1 MATKYFPS
9 ESGSSNCRGIL
20 TYTTSQT
27 ATQFTLNTS
36 AVLQV
41 NGVYGSGYNCIL
53 KVNNTTEKDVTGYK
67 DPPAVAGWTTFLETG
82 NVSKTYNRTSSD
94 QTVTIAVS
102 FAGKNAGGWYAGS
115 GSGSTSVTITVPKLE
130 QPTVTQAL
138 GSKTG
143 STAMITWS
151 SNMTID
157 HVWYSSNNGSSW
169 TDAGAVNSSSGSYT
183 ITGLA
188 ANTSYNIKTR
198 VRGKASQ
205 LTSDSSALSVT
216 TYAAPTISQSL
227 ASKTDTTIKI
237 SWTSGSTCDYLWYST
252 NGGSSWTAIGSIN
265 ASSGTYTISGLSADT
280 SYSIKTR
287 VRGKD
292 SQLTKDSSALSVT
305 TYGYPTI
312 SQSVSSKTASSITI
326 AWSSNS
332 ICDYLWYSTNGG
344 SSWSGIDITD
354 GTSGNYT
361 ISGLSADTSYNI
373 ITRVRRKDSQYTRDS
388 SALSV
393 TTYGYPTVSQLAADV
408 TETTITIWWESDS
421 VCDYV
426 WYSTNGGS
434 SWSAVGS
441 ANAKSGSFTISG
453 LSANTS
459 YSVNTRLRRKDSQ
472 LTANG
477 TAFSVK
483 TYDYPH
489 PTSMPNFTIGNSLKV
504 TIYNPLKRTVTVTFI
519 AADGST
525 KSAGTVSGITVEGFN
540 AAAWKT
546 FLYASIPSA
555 KSGTYTIKVTYGSV
569 NRTNTGGTYTIN
581 TSECTPTIGSLT
593 YFDYD
598 PDTTIVTL
606 NDQLIVQNLS
616 WVYYEANDLSAKNS
630 ATVSSVSLSVNGNI
644 YNMTIYNGTQAGGG
658 NARINSASNVT
669 ATATITDS
677 RGLTGTKSVTVQM
690 LAWSLPSAIITLSR
704 QSNYYTASYVKVDA
718 IYSSVNSKNTITITY
733 TGSAV
738 PRSGMT
744 TPSSVSGSL
753 SDNVQIT
760 LNLDNEFDWN
770 FTFTLTDKFGTTTY
784 NRTLARGTPII
795 FFDDRLNSVGINK
808 FPYHPNSLEFDKAYL
823 GSDDLSQI
831 TVMPNY
837 KASVSGAGWYRVYK
851 YKTSSESR
859 ARGAFAFSV
868 DLTFATA
875 YNTVKPLI
883 RKITL
888 VGLYDRLFF
897 VNETSGTI
905 STNILSGVRYT
916 TDASGNGYIDFYY
929 GSSSANPVYCDAVIH
944 PISIGSIETVDFTSV
959 ASSPSGETVQA
970 EYSFNSNY
978 NEYDDRYYKAGD
990 TATISPRLIL
1000 QGLVHNSAKEMTF
1013 EIVLPKSIDNISTI
1027 TITALKGAAHGIGG
1041 VIDSSSSTKDW
1052 TSGYT
1057 LAAAKRI
1064 GNLAILDIQKTSAFS
1079 NATTNTPCVLYS
1091 NGITLSFS

>member
-27 ATQFTLNTS
+27 ATQVTLNTS

-41 NGVYGSGYNCIL
+41 NGVYGSGYECIL
-53 KVNNTTEKDVTGYK
+53 KVAGTTEKDVVGWK
-67 DPPAVAGWTTFLETG
+67 DAPAVAGWTTFLETG

-115 GSGSTSVTITVPKLE
+115 GSGSISVTITVPKLE
-130 QPTVTQAL
+130 TPTATQSL
-138 GSKTG
+138 SFKTG
-143 STAMITWS
+143 STVTMAWS

-169 TDAGAVNSSSGSYT
+169 TDAGAFNSSSGSYT

-280 SYSIKTR
+280 AYSIKTR

-292 SQLTKDSSALSVT
+292 AQLTKDSSALSVT

-312 SQSVSSKTASSITI
+312 TQSVSSKTASSITI

-393 TTYGYPTVSQLAADV
+393 TTYGYPTVSQSLSSK
-408 TETTITIWWESDS
+408 TETTITMNWSSESII
-421 VCDYV
+421 DYL

-434 SWSAVGS
+434 SWTGIDITDG
-441 ANAKSGSFTISG
+441 KSGSYTISG
-453 LSANTS
+453 LTANTS
-459 YSVNTRLRRKDSQ
+459 YSVVTSLRRKDSQ
-472 LTANG
+472 LYKNSSTL
-477 TAFSVK
+477 SVT

-489 PTSMPNFTIGNSLKV
+489 ATNMPNFTIGNSLKV
-504 TIYNPLKRTVTVTFI
+504 TIYNPLSRSVSVTFI
-519 AADGST
+519 AADSST
-525 KSAGTVSGITVEGFN
+525 KSGGTVSGTTIEGFN

-555 KSGTYTIKVTYGSV
+555 KNGTYQIKVTYGSV
-569 NRTNTGGTYTIN
+569 NRTNAGGTYTIN

-593 YFDYD
+593 YQ
-598 PDTTIVTL
+598 DTNSTTTNVTTD
-606 NDQLIVQNLS
+606 NQKIVQNLS
-616 WVYYEANDLSAKNS
+616 TVRYTASSLSVKNS
-630 ATVSSVSLSVNGNI
+630 ATISSVKIAVNGQT
-644 YNMTIYNGTQAGGG
+644 YNLTVSGSSATGG
-658 NARINSASNVT
+658 NAAINSGSNVT

-677 RGLTGTKSVTVQM
+677 RGLTGTKSVTVSM
-690 LAWSLPSAIITLSR
+690 LAWSLPSAIITLAR
-704 QSNYYTASYVKVDA
+704 QSNYYATTYLKCDA
-718 IYSSVNSKNTITITY
+718 IYSSVNSKNTITISY
-733 TGSAV
+733 TGTAV
-738 PRSGMT
+738 PRSGMI
-744 TPSSVSGSL
+744 TPSSVSGTL

-760 LNLDNEFDWN
+760 LTLDNEFDWN
-770 FTFTLTDKFGTTTY
+770 FTITLVDKFGTTTY
-784 NRTLARGTPII
+784 NRVLARGTPIM
-795 FFDDRLNSVGINK
+795 FLDDRLNSVGVNK
-808 FPYHPNSLEFDKAYL
+808 LPSHANSFEVGGDAYFGGEVYDKNNQNIRYL
-823 GSDDLSQI
+823 MHDTALS
-831 TVMPNY
+831 PSSLS
-837 KASVSGAGWYRVYK
+837 AEGWYRVAK
-851 YKTSSESR
+851 FLATDTLS
-859 ARGAFAFSV
+859 RGAHGIYVEITILSYVNNNNNCVKKISLIA
-868 DLTFATA
+868 A
-875 YNTVKPLI
+875 YNSYTF
-883 RKITL
+883 T
-888 VGLYDRLFF
+888 
-897 VNETSGTI
+897 NETSKSVGNVVDKI
-905 STNILSGVRYT
+905 RYT
-916 TDASGNGYIDFYY
+916 TDGTNGYIDIYY
-929 GSSSANPVYCDAVIH
+929 NR
-944 PISIGSIETVDFTSV
+944 SV
-959 ASSPSGETVQA
+959 ANLVRVDIMPYGGYSFDTQPFASVDAAPSGETVRA
-970 EYSFNSNY
+970 EYTFDADCQCGIVYSSDSVTTTSNGYVNLSSGYPPSRYMILSATTTRADSFIRITGSSSGQWI
-978 NEYDDRYYKAGD
+978 RVMKADG
-990 TATISPRLIL
+990 TPVAS
-1000 QGLVHNSAKEMTF
+1000 E
-1013 EIVLPKSIDNISTI
+1013 TI
-1027 TITALKGAAHGIGG
+1027 TI
-1041 VIDSSSSTKDW
+1041 
-1052 TSGYT
+1052 
-1057 LAAAKRI
+1057 
-1064 GNLAILDIQKTSAFS
+1064 NLALLKL
-1079 NATTNTPCVLYS
+1079 P
-1091 NGITLSFS
+1091 